1 MKRKYVTVEEYRDKL
16 EKLKQGG
23 HELAEK
29 LRAALGDDKDV
40 AAALQS
46 LQGVI
51 DLGEQYLMDA
61 VKQNELGC
69 AIIDAVAD
77 HCHVTRKQIMSR
89 DRAQTT
95 VNARQI
101 AMYIVREQT
110 GESFSSIARAFG
122 TTPATVS
129 HHVKTIMR
137 RLDTERRLRKE
148 IKEIQKA
155 ADEAFENATKLEEC

>member
-1 MKRKYVTVEEYRDKL
+1 MKSKYVTAEEYRDKL

-29 LRAALGDDKDV
+29 LRAALGEDKDV
-40 AAALQS
+40 DSALQS
-46 LQGVI
+46 LQDVI
-51 DLGEQYLMDA
+51 DIGEQCLMDA
-61 VKQNELGC
+61 VKRNELGR

-89 DRAQTT
+89 DRAQPT

-129 HHVKTIMR
+129 HHFKTIMR

-155 ADEAFENATKLEEC
+155 ADEAFENATKHTC